1 MGRSGP
7 CTSSCANSTP
17 TFGTRRSSRKC
28 ASTVRKVLRGWSR
41 FAISERIATLIGH
54 YLCGHY
60 LCKRIAIFEVREDK
74 SFSRLRQKA
83 GNNHF
88 FLVANEVSLRSR
100 SMQRWHLVAGQD
112 GKHGSGGDAT
122 VILLVDSAF
131 STLLEVIFSIAILFA
146 AVISGSTPN
155 SSSQSSGENRSARF
169 CGLISSFARLL
180 ELRKLIPG
188 R

>member
-1 MGRSGP
+1 MLIPRRLLALGGAVESVPAPCARFCGGGAVLLSASGLP
-7 CTSSCANSTP
+7 LSSVIISAVIIS
-17 TFGTRRSSRKC
+17 
-28 ASTVRKVLRGWSR
+28 ASELR
-41 FAISERIATLIGH
+41 FLRI
-54 YLCGHY
+54 
-60 LCKRIAIFEVREDK
+60 REDK